1 VNDYLVSVLLG
12 IIEGL
17 TEFLPVSST
26 AHLRIAEGLLHIS
39 LTDGYWKMYSIVIQL
54 GAIIC
59 LPVYFRERLVRF
71 FLTFPRDKRGDRSI
85 LMHPLSLTCVAF
97 VVTAIPAFL
106 LSKVIG
112 KLLESLTI
120 MGGSLMIG
128 GIVMWIVDVMN
139 AGAAPNL
146 QLHVAIPGAYV
157 NPGGAF
163 GIGDIEVGAKYRFMQ
178 ESKKRP
184 EVGIFPLLELPTGN
198 SRMGLGNGQLWARL
212 PLRVQKSY
220 GLWTTYGG
228 AGYQINRAPGMK
240 DSMFAG
246 WLVQRQT
253 TKRLVLGAE
262 IYHQEAQAIE
272 ARQTT
277 FVDSGGYYNFSEKL
291 SLLFMPGRTVTGEG
305 HTVGY
310 LGLYYTW
317 GSRRPSSPSEQ
328 ASRATRQL

>member
-1 VNDYLVSVLLG
+1 MLNSGTTQRHSRLASERPVRIRLLFICVFLLILPFTPTVQAGPPFRTDDPEPVPLHHYEAYLFGTADRGS
-12 IIEGL
+12 GL
-17 TEFLPVSST
+17 TNWGLPAVEFN
-26 AHLRIAEGLLHIS
+26 I
-39 LTDGYWKMYSIVIQL
+39 
-54 GAIIC
+54 
-59 LPVYFRERLVRF
+59 
-71 FLTFPRDKRGDRSI
+71 
-85 LMHPLSLTCVAF
+85 
-97 VVTAIPAFL
+97 
-106 LSKVIG
+106 
-112 KLLESLTI
+112 
-120 MGGSLMIG
+120 
-128 GIVMWIVDVMN
+128 
-139 AGAAPNL
+139 GAAPNL

-178 ESKKRP
+178 ESKNWP

-212 PLRVQKSY
+212 PLWVQKSY

-228 AGYQINRAPGMK
+228 GGYQINRAPGMK

-246 WLVQRQT
+246 WLVQRQIL
-253 TKRLVLGAE
+253 KRLVLGTE

-291 SLLFMPGRTVTGEG
+291 SLLFMMGRTVTGER

-310 LGLYYTW
+310 LGMYYTW
-317 GSRRPSSPSEQ
+317 GRHRSSSPSEQ
-328 ASRATRQL
+328 VSRATRQL